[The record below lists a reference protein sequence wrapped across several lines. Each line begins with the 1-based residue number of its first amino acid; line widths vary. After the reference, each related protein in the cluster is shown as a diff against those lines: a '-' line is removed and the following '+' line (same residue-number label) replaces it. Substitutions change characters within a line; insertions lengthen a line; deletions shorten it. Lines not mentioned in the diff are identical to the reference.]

1 MRRRSG
7 FGLFELIIG
16 VLLIALAVPTFARPE
31 GLLTGVVVIYGIF
44 AIFTGIE
51 DILIYARVSRF
62 IGFGPMLSLITG
74 ILSVMSGIM
83 ILAYPDA
90 GKWALSILFPMWFIA
105 HCVSQLARIGMAR
118 IAGRYFYYYFSLIT
132 NIIGIVLGFMMIA
145 SPSLSFMT
153 MQTMCYIVA
162 FYLLLLG
169 IEGVV
174 SGIGRI
180 TSRW

>member
-1 MRRRSG
+1 MRRHSG
-7 FGLFELIIG
+7 FGWFELIAG
-16 VLLIALAVPTFARPE
+16 VLFIALGVSTFVKPDK
-31 GLLTGVVVIYGIF
+31 LLTGVVVIYGIF
-44 AIFTGIE
+44 AIFSGVE

-90 GKWALSILFPMWFIA
+90 GKWALSILFPIWFIA
-105 HCVSQLARIGMAR
+105 HCISQLAQLGMVR
-118 IAGRYFYYYFSLIT
+118 LAGRYVYFWFSLIT
-132 NIIGIVLGFMMIA
+132 DIIGIVLGFMMMA

-153 MQTMCYIVA
+153 MQTMCYVVA
-162 FYLLLLG
+162 LYLVLLG
-169 IEGVV
+169 VGSVV

-180 TSRW
+180 ASRR

>member
-1 MRRRSG
+1 MCSSD
-7 FGLFELIIG
+7 L
-16 VLLIALAVPTFARPE
+16 
-31 GLLTGVVVIYGIF
+31 
-44 AIFTGIE
+44 
-51 DILIYARVSRF
+51 
-62 IGFGPMLSLITG
+62 
-74 ILSVMSGIM
+74 
-83 ILAYPDA
+83 YPDA
-90 GKWALSILFPMWFIA
+90 GKWAISILFPMWFIA

>member
-1 MRRRSG
+1 MRRPSG

-16 VLLIALAVPTFARPE
+16 VLLIALGVSTFARPE

-51 DILIYARVSRF
+51 DILIYARVSR
-62 IGFGPMLSLITG
+62 
-74 ILSVMSGIM
+74 
-83 ILAYPDA
+83 
-90 GKWALSILFPMWFIA
+90 KWALSILFPMWFIA

>member
-16 VLLIALAVPTFARPE
+16 VLLIALGVSTFARPE

-83 ILAYPDA
+83 IL
-90 GKWALSILFPMWFIA
+90 FPMWFIA

-118 IAGRYFYYYFSLIT
+118 IAGRYFYYCFSLIT